1 MAVNYCL
8 ALFSIYRS
16 KGAREQKV
24 KNKIPSKLDAPDSEK
39 YVYPCTTGYNL
50 EFVNSLNDQWGVV
63 NWTSFP
69 SEGFLIHSV
78 SFHSDGFRPWQLEGT
93 FYLIQV

>member
-69 SEGFLIHSV
+69 SEGFLIV
-78 SFHSDGFRPWQLEGT
+78 LAFT
-93 FYLIQV
+93 LIGLGPDSLRALSI